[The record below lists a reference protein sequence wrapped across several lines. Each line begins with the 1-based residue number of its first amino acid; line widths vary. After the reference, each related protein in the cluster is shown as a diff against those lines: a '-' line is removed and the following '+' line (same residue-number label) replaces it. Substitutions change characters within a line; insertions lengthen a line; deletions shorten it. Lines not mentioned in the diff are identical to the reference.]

1 MKSHFLILNLV
12 YYSIKRDFQIKANL
26 FNRLEPVTHISP
38 INTFLNHTPQFKNT
52 PRSLKTYE
60 SLSLPHLLPYPRYTS
75 KLIIDENPRYRR
87 AGARSINKPKPE
99 PPSTKK
105 KRRKKEA
112 KPKRRA
118 PSARYYYRAQHSCA
132 RIPRFRAGASPLPY
146 YIYTLTLLSPWI
158 NQYTCLPSSAATALA
173 LRRTLIY
180 IHVPE
185 SYEKEGEGSAR

>member
-52 PRSLKTYE
+52 PRSLKTYG

-75 KLIIDENPRYRR
+75 KLIIDKKPRYRR

-105 KRRKKEA
+105 SEEKKKRNRKEEPQA
-112 KPKRRA
+112 HGTITERSIAARA
-118 PSARYYYRAQHSCA
+118 SLVSAPARPPS
-132 RIPRFRAGASPLPY
+132 PT
-146 YIYTLTLLSPWI
+146 IYTHSLCS
-158 NQYTCLPSSAATALA
+158 
-173 LRRTLIY
+173 R
-180 IHVPE
+180 PE
-185 SYEKEGEGSAR
+185 